1 MTNGATNFEELYRR
15 FEETVRR
22 LETGGLG
29 LEESIALYEEASV
42 LATRCRELLDG
53 AEVRI
58 RQLQERYAPDTA
70 DPASPTAPPPTG
82 DPSGEGSSAGLWDRL
97 TK

>member
-1 MTNGATNFEELYRR
+1 MTNGATSFEELYRR

-29 LEESIALYEEASV
+29 LEESIALYEEASI

-58 RQLQERYAPDTA
+58 RQLQERFAPESNDAPSLTS
-70 DPASPTAPPPTG
+70 PAGAQEEP
-82 DPSGEGSSAGLWDRL
+82 GEGPSPRLWDRL